1 MNIKEGNIIEIWNEN
16 IKVIT
21 PVTFI
26 NGNEIIFFVEN
37 LYNIQ
42 TKNLKI
48 KFEYSTHHIYS
59 NCKIKKVGR
68 RKLKTELAKSLMDW
82 GSISPSPIIPYLI
95 HQYQTY
101 IRLKKLLKNNMMYL
115 KYFLYKLK
123 EQDFYN
129 VVNH

>member
-1 MNIKEGNIIEIWNEN
+1 MKD
-16 IKVIT
+16 
-21 PVTFI
+21 
-26 NGNEIIFFVEN
+26 
-37 LYNIQ
+37 
-42 TKNLKI
+42 
-48 KFEYSTHHIYS
+48 EYL
-59 NCKIKKVGR
+59 GR
-68 RKLKTELAKSLMDW
+68 RKLITELAKSLMDW
-82 GSISPSPIIPYLI
+82 GSISPSPIIP